1 MMPRVS
7 ATEINQIV
15 GARITVFRKLKSI
28 SQTAL
33 AGAMGFSYQQLQKY
47 EKGSNRINAARLQA
61 IANYLDVPICDLYG
75 NENGSFSRDENIK
88 FISLPGA
95 IDLLKAFAEIESME
109 MRRNVLA
116 IAHTAARI
124 SVGATATD
132 A

>member
-1 MMPRVS
+1 LLVRASPYFANS
-7 ATEINQIV
+7 K
-15 GARITVFRKLKSI
+15 VFRRPPWR
-28 SQTAL
+28 
-33 AGAMGFSYQQLQKY
+33 GAMGFSYQQLQKY
-47 EKGSNRINAARLQA
+47 DKGSNRINAARLQA

-95 IDLLKAFAEIESME
+95 IDMLKAFAEIESME

>member
-1 MMPRVS
+1 MSCYDAPRFGYR
-7 ATEINQIV
+7 NQSDCWC
-15 GARITVFRKLKSI
+15 AHHRI
-28 SQTAL
+28 SQTQKYFADRL
-33 AGAMGFSYQQLQKY
+33 GGGDGLQKY
-47 EKGSNRINAARLQA
+47 DKGSNRINAARLQA